1 VSLNA
6 AQIAALRDRE
16 FPVTRELAWLN
27 TAATGLLPACNVA
40 AQTEVLAVLARGG
53 TATGQLSWWNCAE
66 QARAS
71 SAELLAC
78 DPRDVA
84 LLTRTGEGIGLAATG
99 MAWKPGDE
107 VILHYREFPSAVYPW
122 RALTDK
128 GVIVKFVRGSDP
140 FRYTADDVA
149 AAMSDRTRV
158 VCLSL
163 VNPYDGFRAPLEA
176 IGQLC
181 AERGSWLVVDA
192 AQAMGTIPVRPAD
205 LQASLV
211 SAHGYKGLCSGHGI
225 SVCYVSPALRA
236 ELTVGAPGWKSVG
249 RALEVDLDLA
259 YDFSLAADARRYEG
273 SIQSLPAL
281 AGLAASIGLLNGIGI
296 ENIASRVAELTE
308 AATEALS
315 AKGYPVV
322 SSRLPGE
329 TSAIV
334 SAQLGHHDP
343 AAVQARLL
351 GQGVVCSI
359 RDGRLRVATHVF
371 NNHADIVRLADA
383 LPSGKERL

>member
-1 VSLNA
+1 MPPAVSLNA
-6 AQIAALRDRE
+6 AQVAALRERE

-40 AQTEVLAVLARGG
+40 AQTEVLTALARGG
-53 TATGQLSWWNCAE
+53 TATGQLSWWSCAE

-71 SAELLAC
+71 AAKLLAC

-99 MAWKPGDE
+99 VAWRSGDE
-107 VILHYREFPSAVYPW
+107 VVLHHREFPSAVYPW
-122 RALTDK
+122 RALAEK
-128 GVIVKFVRGSDP
+128 GVVVKFVRGSNP

-163 VNPYDGFRAPLEA
+163 VNPYDGFRAPLED

-181 AERGSWLVVDA
+181 ADRGSWLVVDA

-236 ELTVGAPGWKSVG
+236 ELAVAAPGWKSVE
-249 RALEVDLDLA
+249 RALEVDLDLT

-273 SIQSLPAL
+273 SIQNLPAL
-281 AGLAASIGLLNGIGI
+281 AGLAASIQLLNGIGI
-296 ENIASRVAELTE
+296 DQIASRVAELTA
-308 AATEALS
+308 AATESLS

-322 SSRLPGE
+322 SSRLPDE

-334 SAQLGHHDP
+334 SARLGDHDP

-371 NNHADIVRLADA
+371 NNHEDIGRLADA
-383 LPSGKERL
+383 LP